1 MGEVYLAWD
10 SELERP
16 VAVKVLP
23 QVVAADTTRIER
35 FIREAKAASALNH
48 PNILTVYD
56 AGHSDGMRF
65 IVTEYI
71 EGHVLRTKIAQGSLD
86 VRTTLDIGMQIAS
99 ALTEAHRAGIVHR
112 DIKPENVMLR
122 PSGAVKLLD
131 FGLAKLTQGPVFD
144 DDGATR
150 SESRRA
156 PSATRAG
163 MMLGTYGYMAPEQL
177 RGSDVDTRAD
187 LFSLGVLIYELV
199 SGRRPFGGVTT
210 TDVIVAILK
219 EDPQPLSRVAPDV
232 PPELDRIVAKLLEKE
247 PDRRYQAAQDLLG
260 DLKHLNRSLD
270 APLPATPTRRARI
283 AIVAGFTAVILATA
297 AYLVWDRNRHT
308 AGLPQLTIRPITS
321 FPSVERTVAFSPDGR
336 QVAFTWV
343 GAGVPNFDIYVQF
356 IDAGAPLRLT
366 TSTGRDMSPAWSPDG
381 RYVAFL
387 RATGD
392 DKGFFI
398 VPALG
403 GAERKLAS
411 AYGWRLSGVMPHAV
425 DWSPDGGTLAVV
437 DKEAEAD
444 PWTIYLLSVDSGQ
457 RRKLTSPP
465 ASSTGDHRVA
475 FSPDGKRVAFVR
487 VAKTTEIY
495 TQSVDAR
502 EPVRVASN
510 VEDVAGLG
518 WTPNGRELLFS
529 SAKLERSELWRVP
542 VTGGVPIRVP
552 ELGGGAQE
560 FSIAR
565 DGGRIAFARV
575 GFDSDIFR
583 LDADPQSAAGGFLP
597 PQLFVSSTRIDSAAR
612 FSPDG
617 THVVFRSQRSG
628 HDENWVCSS
637 TGDAP
642 MPLTNF
648 NGPEVGYPAWSP
660 DGKQIA
666 FIGVVG
672 GRSHLYTI
680 NSAGGQPRI
689 VFADEGDAEFSEWSP
704 DGRWIYFTS
713 RRTGIYEIWREPVEG
728 GQPEQITTGGGSSPR
743 FVGQD
748 MYYAREFGTST
759 TLWKL
764 ASGGVPTKVFD
775 TPVFYDSWTATDRGI
790 YYIDRDPIQIRFFD
804 PVTAKITTI
813 APLGP
818 PRPNQLVTRLDVSSD
833 HRSILYT
840 DRVRLDVDLML
851 AEGFR

>member
-1 MGEVYLAWD
+1 
-10 SELERP
+10 
-16 VAVKVLP
+16 
-23 QVVAADTTRIER
+23 
-35 FIREAKAASALNH
+35 
-48 PNILTVYD
+48 
-56 AGHSDGMRF
+56 
-65 IVTEYI
+65 
-71 EGHVLRTKIAQGSLD
+71 
-86 VRTTLDIGMQIAS
+86 
-99 ALTEAHRAGIVHR
+99 
-112 DIKPENVMLR
+112 
-122 PSGAVKLLD
+122 
-131 FGLAKLTQGPVFD
+131 
-144 DDGATR
+144 
-150 SESRRA
+150 
-156 PSATRAG
+156 
-163 MMLGTYGYMAPEQL
+163 
-177 RGSDVDTRAD
+177 
-187 LFSLGVLIYELV
+187 
-199 SGRRPFGGVTT
+199 
-210 TDVIVAILK
+210 VIVAILK

-247 PDRRYQAAQDLLG
+247 PDQRYQAAQDLLG

-283 AIVAGFTAVILATA
+283 AIVAGFTAVILAAA
-297 AYLVWDRNRHT
+297 AYL
-308 AGLPQLTIRPITS
+308 
-321 FPSVERTVAFSPDGR
+321 
-336 QVAFTWV
+336 
-343 GAGVPNFDIYVQF
+343 
-356 IDAGAPLRLT
+356 
-366 TSTGRDMSPAWSPDG
+366 
-381 RYVAFL
+381 
-387 RATGD
+387 
-392 DKGFFI
+392 
-398 VPALG
+398 
-403 GAERKLAS
+403 
-411 AYGWRLSGVMPHAV
+411 
-425 DWSPDGGTLAVV
+425 
-437 DKEAEAD
+437 
-444 PWTIYLLSVDSGQ
+444 
-457 RRKLTSPP
+457 
-465 ASSTGDHRVA
+465 
-475 FSPDGKRVAFVR
+475 
-487 VAKTTEIY
+487 
-495 TQSVDAR
+495 
-502 EPVRVASN
+502 
-510 VEDVAGLG
+510 VAGLG

-628 HDENWVCSS
+628 HDEIWVCSS